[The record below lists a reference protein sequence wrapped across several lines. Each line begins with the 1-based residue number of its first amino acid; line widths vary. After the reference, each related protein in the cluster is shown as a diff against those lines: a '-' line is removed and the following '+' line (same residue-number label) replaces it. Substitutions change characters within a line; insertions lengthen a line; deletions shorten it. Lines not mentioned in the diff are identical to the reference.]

1 MMYIFD
7 PSKCDTFTRRVYTD
21 WAATMKYDL
30 SKPVE
35 GKPCPVNSDHL
46 LLYFGYGEDR
56 VDKHV
61 FNLCTPPDR
70 PLEYYL

>member
-7 PSKCDTFTRRVYTD
+7 PSKCDDFTLRVYTN
-21 WAATMKYDL
+21 WATSMKYDL

-35 GKPCPVNSDHL
+35 GKPCPEIQEHL
-46 LLYFGYGEDR
+46 LLYFGHSVDR

-61 FNLCTPPDR
+61 FNLCPPPDR